1 LTNRSI
7 ASRNFCSSKVDQE
20 EDVFFGKGEAFA
32 FVEVDVADEIGFVD
46 LILVFFGVSGMESG
60 LRGRLGAIVIGDLGA
75 IYVKGL
81 EL

>member
-1 LTNRSI
+1 M
-7 ASRNFCSSKVDQE
+7 
-20 EDVFFGKGEAFA
+20 
-32 FVEVDVADEIGFVD
+32 EVDVSDEIGFVD
-46 LILVFFGVSGMESG
+46 SILVFFGVSGMESG